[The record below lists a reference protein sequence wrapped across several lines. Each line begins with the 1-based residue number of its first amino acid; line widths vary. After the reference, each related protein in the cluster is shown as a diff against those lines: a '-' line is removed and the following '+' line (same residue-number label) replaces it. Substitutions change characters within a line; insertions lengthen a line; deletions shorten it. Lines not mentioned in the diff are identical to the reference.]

1 LSRKNKIILGI
12 VIVLSVLCIG
22 SCVAGLFLLGSAGK
36 MLENSAVT
44 DPTQV
49 AGISAGIGKFEA
61 PPGYHLGGFNFM
73 GIYKGIMMS
82 SGSDATQSI
91 IMMQMPVFAE
101 TDQKQFEQQL
111 QRTMDERAQGQG
123 VTWQVTGIIPTT
135 LRGQGVTLTMR
146 EGSRQDG
153 TKVKSLSGIFQGR
166 DGPVS
171 MIISSSQSSWDQET
185 INRFLQSIQ

>member
-1 LSRKNKIILGI
+1 LSRKNKIILAI
-12 VIVLSVLCIG
+12 VIVLTLLSIG
-22 SCVAGLFLLGSAGK
+22 SCVAGLFILGSAGK
-36 MLENSAVT
+36 MLKNSAVT

-49 AGISAGIGKFEA
+49 AEISSGVGDFKV

-82 SGSDATQSI
+82 SDSDATQSI

-111 QRTMDERAQGQG
+111 QRTMDEQAQGQG
-123 VTWQVTGIIPTT
+123 ITWQVTGTIPTT
-135 LRGQGVTLTMR
+135 LRGQGVTLTLR

-153 TKVKSLSGIFQGR
+153 IKVKSLSGLFQGR
-166 DGPVS
+166 NGPVI
-171 MIISSSQSSWDQET
+171 MIISSTQSAWDQGT
-185 INRFLQSIQ
+185 IDRFLHSIQ